1 MEVTNLIRNRR
12 IVGRSGVWWCE
23 KRVANLPTT
32 SSYMYEH
39 RYIVYAWCKG
49 NWRSIIIL
57 FAFGLIIQSMFAVR
71 AEGVYKYYKNGP
83 HGKKEVLRDVS
94 VEIDEGEIFGI
105 LGPNGAGKTT
115 LISILSTL
123 TIPDAGKVNIFG
135 IDTLLEANS
144 VKSIVN
150 VSSGNPNFP
159 WSLTVYENLRYFAML
174 YGIKNKDRAI
184 TNVIDMLELEPF
196 RNARFDS
203 ISTGTKQRLS
213 LAKALLNEPRLLF
226 LDEPTVGLDPD
237 MAIKIRKLIKQIH
250 DEKEITVVLTTHY
263 MKEAEQLCGRIAFI
277 KKGEIIANASP
288 GELKRQ
294 MKLGETIT
302 IDYHGKFDIA
312 VLNDM
317 PGILDIRHTDGK
329 LIIVTEN
336 VESILNDLLK
346 KFCDVLVKN
355 IVISQ
360 PDLEDVFLKL
370 AH

>member
-1 MEVTNLIRNRR
+1 MLAVKAQ
-12 IVGRSGVWWCE
+12 GR
-23 KRVANLPTT
+23 
-32 SSYMYEH
+32 
-39 RYIVYAWCKG
+39 
-49 NWRSIIIL
+49 
-57 FAFGLIIQSMFAVR
+57 
-71 AEGVYKYYKNGP
+71 YKYFKNGI
-83 HGKKEVLRDVS
+83 HGKKEVLKNVS
-94 VEIDEGEIFGI
+94 IEIEDGEIFGI

-123 TIPDAGKVNIFG
+123 TIPDSGTVEVFG
-135 IDTLLEANS
+135 LDALEDPNN

-150 VSSGNPNFP
+150 ISSGNPNFP
-159 WSLTVYENLRYFAML
+159 WSLTIYENLRYFSML
-174 YGIKNKDRAI
+174 YGLKNKEKAI
-184 TNVIDMLELEPF
+184 NNVIGILELEPF
-196 RNARFDS
+196 RNVRFDS
-203 ISTGTKQRLS
+203 LSTGTKQRLS